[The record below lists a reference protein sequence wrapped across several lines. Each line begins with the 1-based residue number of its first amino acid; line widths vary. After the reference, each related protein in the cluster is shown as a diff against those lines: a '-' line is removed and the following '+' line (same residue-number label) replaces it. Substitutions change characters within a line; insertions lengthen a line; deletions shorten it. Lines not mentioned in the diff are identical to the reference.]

1 MNKKQL
7 NQLKLKLFFT
17 NEAEI
22 TTGSL

>member
-7 NQLKLKLFFT
+7 NQLKLKFFFT